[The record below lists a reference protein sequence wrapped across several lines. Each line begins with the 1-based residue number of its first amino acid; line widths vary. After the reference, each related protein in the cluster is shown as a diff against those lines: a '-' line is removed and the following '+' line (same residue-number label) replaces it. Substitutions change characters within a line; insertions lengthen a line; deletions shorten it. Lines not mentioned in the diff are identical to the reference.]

1 MTPLNLYFAS
11 GSAFWLRPS
20 RKYFSFC
27 PPTPN
32 LSGPRRQ
39 SGESKRGA
47 ERHGVP
53 NVWSPG
59 LVGGG
64 RKSTSDHPQQIL
76 QGNGSR
82 STPLQCRDSGIGDER
97 GRTGTTDR
105 SQVSRVGLEPTTS
118 GLTYRT
124 GFHPP
129 LPLRSGLYHLPR
141 PNRWGAARKVSEDS
155 GQGRPFL
162 LIAQSGGLSRTRY
175 LPDAY
180 RRLSGCPSI
189 WSSSTS
195 GLTARALR
203 S

>member
-1 MTPLNLYFAS
+1 MAPRFGYARAENISRFVLRHLTSLVHADSLAS
-11 GSAFWLRPS
+11 
-20 RKYFSFC
+20 
-27 PPTPN
+27 
-32 LSGPRRQ
+32 
-39 SGESKRGA
+39 
-47 ERHGVP
+47 P
-53 NVWSPG
+53 NVERNATEFQMS
-59 LVGGG
+59 G
-64 RKSTSDHPQQIL
+64 RRGWLGVVESQPLTTHNKSSKETEAGQR
-76 QGNGSR
+76 R
-82 STPLQCRDSGIGDER
+82 SNAGIPALGTNGDER
-97 GRTGTTDR
+97 GRTETTDR